1 MTRQK
6 AKKIFFFF
14 VVPLLGLGLSM
25 QVIFWFWAEP
35 LLKTPI
41 NRFVSQKTD
50 SLYYVDFSQLRI
62 NFITRSFEL
71 RDFRLIPDSL
81 NPQEKNLLYVSLK
94 DFEIKNVNFLYLLLK
109 RSLTIR
115 SIILDNPQIKLVN
128 YNKKSKNK
136 NSTPVSYQVVKQQ
149 ILSKILTFTNE
160 ISVRELRIR
169 SGKLDFL
176 HKLKE
181 HNFTAQSVTLILHDF
196 HVSKQNLGQKSL
208 FARDFEIVMDK
219 YKIRL
224 NTWHQLESDKLIIS
238 SHLKTIRLINTL
250 IHPIKLSD
258 STPNIFAHI
267 AMISLKGID
276 FEDIYLNNNLAA
288 KTLNISEP
296 SITIYNIPH
305 QDTSRKKIDLL
316 SLIKNF
322 FHTTAVDSFNLYGA
336 SIKLYSSIRSPLPLL
351 EVRDA
356 SITAR
361 DLKITQNT
369 SSFEKA
375 IGNIKARINS
385 VSTKIIKRS
394 HLLNVRDINFD
405 YKRHSISTGKIT
417 ILPLPGSRMPSLLNI
432 RLDNIQIKGFD
443 IPTLITKLHLGTVIL
458 GKGKITITQ
467 LSKPI
472 KKQNNIPSL
481 FIDSLNIDNIRL
493 EQKKLY
499 DKPQTLAGNIHL
511 QGSGLTLGYK
521 ANQQNFKFN
530 HINLRLTNFSLLAPE
545 NIQFLRFDTLL
556 ISSHTK
562 KIQVKGL
569 SIDLNPKADSLLKA
583 KHKSLIYKIYTPALT
598 VDNVDLRQAIFDK
611 KVIVDSLILNN
622 PSINFYSYP
631 EIASDTFNIQIRKLI
646 REKRARELVDIA
658 SQTIFDMYQM
668 VSSFT
673 DTTYKDFKHR
683 SVLID
688 SLESFAIDMIFN
700 IHIPGPKI
708 NLQDTTAQNIE
719 QIFTI
724 ASYSIRAIAFG
735 HEPDSSFITAIER
748 IDYIR
753 RKSEKK
759 FFNLQEIAST
769 LMNKLN
775 LIQVGAVIL
784 DNAALTLTQKF
795 PDKQTTIFKN
805 FITINLT
812 NFQLVPE
819 FSTTCKKRLFCSDN
833 IRVDIKNYSLNL
845 PDSVHTLEFNHLD
858 INTQDSTIILSDVYI
873 NADTTCPQARQVP
886 VYINSYIPNIIL
898 SNISIHKL
906 IDSNV
911 LDINN
916 ILITKSFF
924 HIKVKN
930 KTVNTT
936 TTARGIHSPLK
947 QIIIHNII
955 APQNILRLNT
965 PSIEA
970 YTIADFLSTRFRMD
984 SSTNALDLLTN
995 IFARTIFRRTNI
1007 NIKSGPQIKSQSLYF
1022 DTNGKIWSSYLQ
1034 VNLADSIKL
1043 SWDSLYIKHLDLAT
1057 LLDSHNLEA
1066 TFLYIKHP
1074 YYYSLANTHR
1084 AAKPITSID
1093 LYPLLKPYFQSVNI
1107 DTSSIDEL
1115 EINTPS
1121 ANIDNLSLRIK
1132 RLHIDSTTTID
1143 TPSLFYC
1150 QNIVVELHDFQR
1162 QVSLLYTTGFKD
1174 LKADISRQKITL
1186 TDFYYKPTV
1195 TINEFRKLIEW
1206 RRTYTNFSA
1215 HSMEIKKINWL
1226 QLITKQSIQASVIK
1240 IKDFNLY
1247 AFIDRG
1253 IKHDYSHKKP
1263 HFVDLI
1269 LKSPIPLDINDIILQ
1284 NGNITY
1290 EEKAPD
1296 NQKPG
1301 HIELNKTYI
1310 ILTNVK
1316 TNLKPPEQIRLHVS
1330 GLIQNKDKVSLY
1342 GYFNPDTIKYKFRIY
1357 GQLGQMD
1364 LADLNPFLIYSANL
1378 KVKSGH
1384 LQKAEFLING
1394 SDSIATGVFKATYHN
1409 LVIEVLKPG
1418 GEIQPQKR
1426 KFLSFAA
1433 NLIARRNNPQ
1443 LGVFYKIGYIAYIHD
1458 RSFSDIKFWIKA
1470 LISGAKSLI
1479 LFENKKELKKI
1490 YRLKYGTSVIFY
1502 L

>member
-25 QVIFWFWAEP
+25 QIIFWFWAEP
-35 LLKTPI
+35 LLKDPI
-41 NRFVSQKTD
+41 NRFVRKKTD
-50 SLYYVDFSQLRI
+50 SLYHVDFSQLRI

-71 RDFRLIPDSL
+71 HDFRLIPDSL
-81 NPQEKNLLYVSLK
+81 NPRKKNLLYVSLK
-94 DFEIKNVNFLYLLLK
+94 DFEIKNLNFFYLLLR
-109 RSLTIR
+109 RSLKIQ
-115 SIILDNPQIKLVN
+115 SIIFNNPQIELIN
-128 YNKKSKNK
+128 YSKKSEKRS
-136 NSTPVSYQVVKQQ
+136 STPASYQVVKQQ
-149 ILSKILTFTNE
+149 ILSQVLTFTNE
-160 ISVRELRIR
+160 ISVHELSIR

-176 HKLKE
+176 QELKG

-208 FARDFEIVMDK
+208 FARDFEIIINK

-224 NTWHQLESDKLIIS
+224 NQWHQLESDKLIIS
-238 SHLKTIRLINTL
+238 SGQKTIRLINSL

-258 STPNIFAHI
+258 SVTNIFARI
-267 AMISLKGID
+267 DLISLKDID
-276 FEDIYLNNNLAA
+276 FEDIYLKNNLAA
-288 KTLNISEP
+288 RTLNISGP
-296 SITIYNIPH
+296 SITIYNLPRP
-305 QDTSRKKIDLL
+305 DTSRKKIDLL
-316 SLIKNF
+316 SPIKTF
-322 FHTTAVDSFNLYGA
+322 FHTTAVDSLNLYGA
-336 SIKLYSSIRSPLPLL
+336 RIKLYSSIRSALPLL

-356 SITAR
+356 SVTAHNLR
-361 DLKITQNT
+361 ITQNT
-369 SSFEKA
+369 NSIDKA
-375 IGNIKARINS
+375 LGNIKAHISS

-394 HLLNVRDINFD
+394 HLLNVRDINFN
-405 YKRHSISTGKIT
+405 YKSHTISTGKIT
-417 ILPLPGSRMPSLLNI
+417 LLPLPGTRATSLLNLY
-432 RLDNIQIKGFD
+432 LDNIRLKGFD
-443 IPTLITKLHLGTVIL
+443 IQTLKTNPHLGIL
-458 GKGKITITQ
+458 TLGNGKITLTQ
-467 LSKPI
+467 LSRPQ
-472 KKQNNIPSL
+472 KKQNNIPNL
-481 FIDSLNIDNIRL
+481 AIDELNIADIRL
-493 EQKKLY
+493 ELKQLY
-499 DKPQTLAGNIHL
+499 DRSQTIAGNLHI
-511 QGSGLTLGYK
+511 QGTDMAVGNK
-521 ANQQNFKFN
+521 ARQQNFKFN
-530 HINLRLTNFSLLAPE
+530 SLNLRLTNFSQLDPE
-545 NIQFLRFDTLL
+545 NIQNLSFDTLL
-556 ISSHTK
+556 VSSHTK
-562 KIQVKGL
+562 KIQIKGL
-569 SIDLNPKADSLLKA
+569 SIDLNPGADSLLKA

-598 VDNVDLRQAIFDK
+598 INRVDLRQALFDK
-611 KVIVDSLILNN
+611 KIIIDSLVLNN
-622 PSINFYSYP
+622 PRINFYSYP

-646 REKRARELVDIA
+646 REKRAKELVDIA
-658 SQTIFDMYQM
+658 SQTIFDMYQL
-668 VSSFT
+668 VNSFT

-683 SVLID
+683 SELVD
-688 SLESFAIDMIFN
+688 SIESFAMNMIFN
-700 IHIPGPKI
+700 IHIPGSKI
-708 NLQDTTAQNIE
+708 NLQDTTAHNIE

-724 ASYSIRAIAFG
+724 ASYSIRTIAFG
-735 HEPDSSFITAIER
+735 TDPDSSFITAIEK

-759 FFNLQEIAST
+759 FFNLQELAYS

-775 LIQVGAVIL
+775 LIHVGSVIL

-805 FITINLT
+805 LITINLT
-812 NFQLVPE
+812 NFHLDPE
-819 FSTTCKKRLFCSDN
+819 FSTTCKNHLLCSDN
-833 IRVDIKNYSLNL
+833 IRVDIKNYTLNL

-873 NADTTCPQARQVP
+873 NADTTCPQARLVP

-898 SNISIHKL
+898 SNIDIHRL
-906 IDSNV
+906 IDSNI

-916 ILITKSFF
+916 VLITKSFF
-924 HIKVKN
+924 HLKVKN
-930 KTVNTT
+930 KTGNTVT
-936 TTARGIHSPLK
+936 SARGIRIPLK

-955 APQNILRLNT
+955 APQNALRLNS
-965 PSIEA
+965 PSLDA
-970 YTIADFLSTRFRMD
+970 YTVADFLSTQFSMD
-984 SSTNALDLLTN
+984 SSTNALDLLSHS
-995 IFARTIFRRTNI
+995 FARTIFLRTKI
-1007 NIKSGPQIKSQSLYF
+1007 NIKSGPQIKCQDLYL
-1022 DTNGKIWSSYLQ
+1022 DSKGKIWSGHLQ
-1034 VNLADSIKL
+1034 LNLSDSLKL
-1043 SWDSLYIKHLDLAT
+1043 TWDSLFVKHIDLVT
-1057 LLDSHNLEA
+1057 LLDSHKLEA
-1066 TFLYIKHP
+1066 TYLYLKHP
-1074 YYYSLANTHR
+1074 YYYSLANTQKK
-1084 AAKPITSID
+1084 AKPVTSID
-1093 LYPLLKPYFQSVNI
+1093 LYSIIKDFLESVTI

-1115 EINTPS
+1115 ELNTPS
-1121 ANIDNLSLRIK
+1121 VIYNNISLRIK

-1143 TPSLFYC
+1143 TPELFYC
-1150 QNIVVELHDFQR
+1150 QNIVFELHDFQR
-1162 QVSLLYTTGFKD
+1162 QVSLFYTTGFKS
-1174 LKADISRQKITL
+1174 LKADISQQQITL

-1195 TINEFRKLIEW
+1195 TIEEFQKLIEW
-1206 RRTYTNFSA
+1206 RQTYTDFSA
-1215 HSMEIKKINWL
+1215 HTLEIKNINWL
-1226 QLITKQSIQASVIK
+1226 QLLTKQALQASVVK

-1253 IKHDYSHKKP
+1253 IKHDYSHIKP
-1263 HFVDLI
+1263 HFVDLV
-1269 LKSPIPLDINDIILQ
+1269 LKSPIPLDINNIILQ

-1310 ILTNVK
+1310 ILSNVK
-1316 TNLKPPEQIRLHVS
+1316 TNLKPPEQIRLRVS
-1330 GLIQNKDKVSLY
+1330 GLIQNKGKISLY
-1342 GYFNPDTIKYKFRIY
+1342 AYFNPDTIKYKFRIY
-1357 GQLGQMD
+1357 GQIGQMN

-1426 KFLSFAA
+1426 KLLSFAA

-1443 LGVFYKIGYIAYIHD
+1443 LGLFYKIGYIAYIHD